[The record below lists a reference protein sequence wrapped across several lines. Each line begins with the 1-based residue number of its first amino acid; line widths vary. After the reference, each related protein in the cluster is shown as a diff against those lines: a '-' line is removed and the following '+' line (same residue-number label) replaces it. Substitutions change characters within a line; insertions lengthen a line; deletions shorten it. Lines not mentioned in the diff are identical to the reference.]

1 MQSEP
6 AKERIGFFARTAF
19 QNRDSC
25 IQKPLRSR
33 ALSIWQGSFAIWNE
47 KSSNKSANK
56 CLVLAHLLAE
66 TRKSSNEST
75 NKCSVFA
82 NLFDDFFAFVSAIP
96 KNSCLARKIHDF
108 RPSFRRLPRARSVSA
123 IVRNVRA
130 VKGPPTYFW
139 KAVSHHIGR
148 CQPKAPVIGSSR
160 SSEARAGRACCR
172 ARRGMGRGY
181 EEERVKKLP
190 HAPAVQEDWREA

>member
-123 IVRNVRA
+123 IVRNVRV

-139 KAVSHHIGR
+139 KAGIPPYRKVPSESPGHRKLSKLRRPCRKSLLPSPAGDGTRLRGR
-148 CQPKAPVIGSSR
+148 TRKKTA
-160 SSEARAGRACCR
+160 AC
-172 ARRGMGRGY
+172 ASGTRR
-181 EEERVKKLP
+181 L
-190 HAPAVQEDWREA
+190 A